1 MGTISLNGV
10 SSDSIGIRVSTFPS
24 YVYPEKNVETVT
36 IPGRNGDV
44 LYDFGTYK
52 NVDISYEISVYQ
64 PAYGNALQMIE
75 KVVKWMHPSNGY
87 ITIEDSYDP
96 NYIRLGYCKNSGEVE
111 NILHQAGKA
120 TIKFNCRPE
129 KFLKNAFSW
138 SGSGTKTVSSGS
150 TVSFIN
156 PGPYIA
162 NPKIKIVSGSSGA
175 TLNFNNDTAGKS
187 CTLYIP
193 GGYANSIVDCE
204 NLNAVDANGNE
215 INWAVTV
222 YWYNGRSNPPAL
234 WAGTTTIKANSAT
247 VQVMPRWWT
256 L

>member
-36 IPGRNGDV
+36 IPGRNGEI
-44 LYDFGTYK
+44 LYDLGTYK
-52 NVDISYEISVYQ
+52 NVDISYEISVYDPTLVTA
-64 PAYGNALQMIE
+64 PAMIE

-129 KFLKNAFSW
+129 KFLKTAYTWNVGTGW
-138 SGSGTKTVSSGS
+138 DTKTISSGS
-150 TVSFIN
+150 TVSFVN
-156 PGPYIA
+156 PYPYTA
-162 NPKIKIVSGSSGA
+162 NPKIKVTSSSGTA
-175 TLNFNNDTAGKS
+175 YLTFTNSTLGKS

-193 GGYANSIVDCE
+193 SGYANSIVDCE
-204 NLNAVDANGNE
+204 NLNAVTSSGTE
-215 INWAVTV
+215 INWAVAV
-222 YWYNGRSNPPAL
+222 FGNPPAL
-234 WAGTTTIKANSAT
+234 WAGTTTIKANNAT
-247 VQVMPRWWT
+247 VTVMPRWWT